1 MSNKIRVAIV
11 GVGNCASS
19 LAQGLHYYYNAK
31 TSKSE
36 NIGLI
41 SPVFNKYKISDIQIV
56 AAFDVNGRKVG
67 QDVSEAIWK
76 QPNNTKKFSKPPKM
90 GVRVH
95 AGPILDGIPK
105 HMLSRFPLVKRTS
118 DVERILKKSG
128 AEILVN
134 YLPVGSQKAT
144 EFWADKALNC
154 KIAFINAIPV
164 FISSDKKWAKRF
176 SDAGIPCA
184 GDDVK
189 SQVGATILHRMLID
203 LVQTRGLIIDGTYQ
217 IDVGGNTDFEN
228 MQVAERYKLKR
239 KSKTDSINSQGK
251 IKSLK
256 IASVDYIPY
265 LEDNKIAYINIR
277 GREFGDIPFELE
289 ARISVEDSPNSAGVI
304 IDAIRAMKV
313 SLDRKQFGYQDWSSY
328 YFKHPLVQYRDN
340 DARELV
346 EKFKKNPKQ

>member
-1 MSNKIRVAIV
+1 MSKKIKVAIV

-19 LAQGLHYYYNAK
+19 LVQGLHYYHSLPD
-31 TSKSE
+31 SKIE

-56 AAFDVNGRKVG
+56 AAFDVNARKVG
-67 QDVSEAIWK
+67 KDVSSAIWEE
-76 QPNNTKKFSKPPKM
+76 PNNTKMFKKPPKM
-90 GVRVH
+90 GVKVH
-95 AGPILDGIPK
+95 AGPILDGVPE
-105 HMLSRFPLVKRTS
+105 HMLKKFPLVKKPN
-118 DVERILKKSG
+118 DVEGILKKSG

-134 YLPVGSQKAT
+134 YLPTGSQKAT
-144 EFWADKALNC
+144 EFWTEKAIKRGL
-154 KIAFINAIPV
+154 AFINAIPV
-164 FISSDKKWAKRF
+164 FIASDKKWAKRF
-176 SDAGIPCA
+176 SDNALPCA

-189 SQVGATILHRMLID
+189 SQVGATILHRVLID

-228 MQVAERYKLKR
+228 MQVAERYEQKR

-251 IKSLK
+251 IGSIK

-265 LEDNKIAYINIR
+265 LKDNKIAYINIR

-313 SLDRKQFGYQDWSSY
+313 SLDRKLTGYQDWSSY
-328 YFKHPLVQYRDN
+328 YFTHPLLQHRDVH
-340 DARELV
+340 AKEIV
-346 EKFKKNPKQ
+346 EEFKKNILL